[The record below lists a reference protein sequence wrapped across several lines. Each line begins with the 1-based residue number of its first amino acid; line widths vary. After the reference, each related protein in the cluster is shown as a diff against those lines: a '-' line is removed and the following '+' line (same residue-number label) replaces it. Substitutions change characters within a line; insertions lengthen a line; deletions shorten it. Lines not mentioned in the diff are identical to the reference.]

1 MSAQVSGTVPSRP
14 RSARPEDMALF
25 EGLVVSDPPRRKQG
39 LWVPASVTGHV
50 AILAAVI
57 LVPILWP
64 SNNPDIGDLRVR
76 LIYNPPPAA
85 AAPLKKGSDLT
96 TKKPEANKTT
106 PDPNARKPEQTI
118 PVQQPK
124 EQELLPEQAQPET
137 ETAGDPNG
145 SDSGSDLG
153 MAGGVEGGVPG
164 GIPGGV
170 VGGCV
175 GCTGDGPVLDYDQ
188 GPQIIRQTKPLYPQE
203 AFVKK
208 IEGVVEV
215 EFLIDA
221 QGEVPSARVI
231 RSVPMLD
238 AAAIAT
244 VKQWRFRPA
253 MKGGRPVATIARA
266 PVAFRIF

>member
-1 MSAQVSGTVPSRP
+1 
-14 RSARPEDMALF
+14 MALF
-25 EGLVVSDPPRRKQG
+25 EALVVSDPPRRKQG
-39 LWVPASVTGHV
+39 LWVPASVTGH
-50 AILAAVI
+50 IVI
-57 LVPILWP
+57 VLLLVLVPILWP
-64 SNNPDIGDLRVR
+64 TTNPEIGDLRVQ

-85 AAPLKKGSDLT
+85 AAPLPKGSSMVEKRVE
-96 TKKPEANKTT
+96 KKQTT
-106 PDPNARKPEQTI
+106 PDPNARKPELTV
-118 PVQQPK
+118 PVEQPK
-124 EQELLPEQAQPET
+124 EQPLQPEQAEPET
-137 ETAGDPNG
+137 EAMG
-145 SDSGSDLG
+145 SPTGSDLG
-153 MAGGVEGGVPG
+153 NELGMEGGVEGGVPG

-215 EFLIDA
+215 EFLIDG
-221 QGEVPSARVI
+221 QGDVVSARVI
-231 RSVPMLD
+231 RSVPLLD

-244 VKQWRFRPA
+244 VKQWKFRPA